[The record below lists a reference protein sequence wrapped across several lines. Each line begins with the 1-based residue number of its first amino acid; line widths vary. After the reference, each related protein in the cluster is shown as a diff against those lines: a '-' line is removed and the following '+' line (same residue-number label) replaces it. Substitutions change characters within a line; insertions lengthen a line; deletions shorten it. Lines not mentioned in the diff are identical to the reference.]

1 MEREKR
7 YIPVTVRFDAEGKMR
22 PIELE
27 FDEAHR
33 YRIDRITDVRRAA
46 CQSVGGVG
54 DRYTCLIRG
63 QERYLWFEK
72 APPCSAPVRNPR
84 RSRKSKNN
92 SLSISI
98 AFTVDEIDVWHT
110 GSSGHTLSLSGFTS
124 LCALCLG
131 KLFA

>member
-72 APPCSAPVRNPR
+72 GRWFVEAKKPIAG
-84 RSRKSKNN
+84 SKIFQRLRMGNM
-92 SLSISI
+92 
-98 AFTVDEIDVWHT
+98 FR
-110 GSSGHTLSLSGFTS
+110 
-124 LCALCLG
+124 
-131 KLFA
+131 